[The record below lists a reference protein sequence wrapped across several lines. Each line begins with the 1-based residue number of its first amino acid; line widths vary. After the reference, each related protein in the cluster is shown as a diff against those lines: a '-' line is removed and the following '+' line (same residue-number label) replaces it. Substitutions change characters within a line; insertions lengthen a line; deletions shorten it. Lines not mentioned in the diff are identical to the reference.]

1 MEDDVCSGAEAG
13 AARAGAKAQ
22 GLEWNAGKR
31 GAGRD
36 RGKLRI
42 ACGRMATAMSEGARL
57 WRVRK
62 TLLEMLRDRNY
73 IVRESDLNMTLE
85 EFQQLFGEVPRRDE
99 LEVFATHSGNE
110 DDSIIA
116 FFPDEKPGVKTLNNY
131 VQKMR
136 DVEASRAILVLSQPL
151 TAQARNSLSEVN
163 QKYPM
168 EQFVEQDLLVNIT
181 KHQLVPQHVVLS
193 EDEKRELL
201 RRYKV
206 YESQLPR
213 IQTNDP
219 VARYYGLRRGN
230 VVRILRPSE
239 TAGKYVTY
247 RVCV

>member
-1 MEDDVCSGAEAG
+1 
-13 AARAGAKAQ
+13 
-22 GLEWNAGKR
+22 
-31 GAGRD
+31 
-36 RGKLRI
+36 
-42 ACGRMATAMSEGARL
+42 
-57 WRVRK
+57 
-62 TLLEMLRDRNY
+62 
-73 IVRESDLNMTLE
+73 
-85 EFQQLFGEVPRRDE
+85 
-99 LEVFATHSGNE
+99 
-110 DDSIIA
+110 
-116 FFPDEKPGVKTLNNY
+116 VKTLNNY

>member
-1 MEDDVCSGAEAG
+1 MSGGGQAQAPEA
-13 AARAGAKAQ
+13 
-22 GLEWNAGKR
+22 
-31 GAGRD
+31 
-36 RGKLRI
+36 
-42 ACGRMATAMSEGARL
+42 ARL

-62 TLLEMLRDRNY
+62 TLLEMLRDRGY
-73 IVRESDLNMTLE
+73 IVRQRDLDMSRE
-85 EFQQLFGEVPRRDE
+85 EFVHEFGEHPRRDE
-99 LEVFATHSGNE
+99 LEVLASHTENE

-116 FFPDEKPGVKTLNNY
+116 FFPEEKPGVKTLNTY
-131 VQKMR
+131 VQRMR
-136 DVEASRAILVLSQPL
+136 DNEANRAILVLSQPL

-168 EQFVEQDLLVNIT
+168 EQFLEQDLLVNIT
-181 KHQLVPQHVVLS
+181 KHELVPQHNVL
-193 EDEKRELL
+193 DENEKKELL

-206 YESQLPR
+206 KETQLPR

-230 VVRILRPSE
+230 VVRIIRPSE